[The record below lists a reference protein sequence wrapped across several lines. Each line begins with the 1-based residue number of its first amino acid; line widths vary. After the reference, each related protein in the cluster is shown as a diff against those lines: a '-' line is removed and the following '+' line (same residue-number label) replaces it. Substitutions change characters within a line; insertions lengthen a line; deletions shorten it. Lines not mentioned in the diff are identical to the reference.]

1 MLTLRGCSWNV
12 QHMSSQSF
20 VVLLKPPVPLPLC
33 YNGPSE
39 YVSTTAQGP
48 LLLSHFA
55 VCMRYMYSSKNSL
68 YVDISEL
75 TCKVSSFWLQLYV
88 DISELICKVSSF
100 WFQWL
105 IRVFQSNFKTSIAS
119 FCVNSVP
126 RWLEDARQGAT
137 PGQCA
142 LQPLKERSKAD
153 ASVAQAGSFCGVL
166 LVSGICF
173 FPHPLNVTRLK
184 SFIAQL
190 QPIADSR
197 VCFCYLDGL
206 AYIERTV

>member
-1 MLTLRGCSWNV
+1 MGKRAWLPEFNVLASNMHAFSLVFWRLIAEPVVGMLTLRGCSWNV

-75 TCKVSSFWLQLYV
+75 TCKVSSFWLQIVCRYLRI
-88 DISELICKVSSF
+88 DMQSF
-100 WFQWL
+100 EFL
-105 IRVFQSNFKTSIAS
+105 APM
-119 FCVNSVP
+119 VNSCLSV
-126 RWLEDARQGAT
+126 E
-137 PGQCA
+137 
-142 LQPLKERSKAD
+142 LQDFNCKFL
-153 ASVAQAGSFCGVL
+153 C
-166 LVSGICF
+166 
-173 FPHPLNVTRLK
+173 
-184 SFIAQL
+184 
-190 QPIADSR
+190 
-197 VCFCYLDGL
+197 
-206 AYIERTV
+206 